1 MAILSTKGQ
10 IVIPENLRKE
20 MNLKPGIDITVERL
34 DNTILLIPEPD
45 DPVEALFGLTKGMF
59 KEDAVTM
66 VRRMR
71 DEDIEKDGKKP
82 WLA

>member
-20 MNLKPGIDITVERL
+20 MNLKPGMDISVERL
-34 DNTILLIPEPD
+34 DSTILLIPEPE
-45 DPVEALFGLTKGMF
+45 DPVEALFGLTQGMF

-71 DEDIEKDGKKP
+71 DEDIEKDKKKP

>member
-10 IVIPENLRKE
+10 IVIPEEIRAALE
-20 MNLKPGIDITVERL
+20 LKPGADIAVEML
-34 DNTILLIPEPD
+34 ENSILLIPRPK
-45 DPVEALFGLTKGMF
+45 DPLKALRGATKGWF
-59 KEDAVTM
+59 EEDAVTM

-71 DEDIEKDGKKP
+71 DEDIKKDKKKP